1 MSALK
6 ITQWFMNHFISKV
19 ESTRELTGAEK
30 LLTYLED
37 NLVNNGSYEFRQND
51 IIKKGP
57 YSLRRSERLMSALN
71 KLEAEGV
78 VQLFKRGGTNYVKLT
93 NSKMEVRE
101 LAEKTNTPLLDSGS
115 LTMSKLPIP
124 E

>member
-19 ESTRELTGAEK
+19 ESTREPTGSEK

>member
-6 ITQWFMNHFISKV
+6 ITQCFTNHVISKV
-19 ESTRELTGAEK
+19 ESTREPRDDEK

-78 VQLFKRGGTNYVKLT
+78 VQLFKRGGTNYVKFIK
-93 NSKMEVRE
+93 SKMEVRE
-101 LAEKTNTPLLDSGS
+101 LAEKTNTPILQSGS
-115 LTMSKLPIP
+115 LAISKLPIP